1 MPVGGRRA
9 GAGRKKG
16 VPNKTTKAAKE
27 IIQGAADA
35 LGGQKR
41 MVEWAREDPANERIF
56 WGSIYPKM
64 LPLDITSGDKPIS
77 VTINAPGGGSKS

>member
-1 MPVGGRRA
+1 MAFKKGEGGRKE
-9 GAGRKKG
+9 GA
-16 VPNKTTKAAKE
+16 VNKTTKAAKE

-41 MVEWAREDPANERIF
+41 MVEWAKEDPANERIF